1 MLNETQGD
9 WSVAGEKW
17 LLAVDADK
25 NIEFQSTKS
34 QRQKEKRDYSPKWRK
49 EVSEF
54 RRLNSC
60 SLFMYFN
67 PLLEDWK
74 LNKKPRAY

>member
-17 LLAVDADK
+17 LLTADADK
-25 NIEFQSTKS
+25 KYWISDYKKSKTK
-34 QRQKEKRDYSPKWRK
+34 RKRDYSPKWRK

-67 PLLEDWK
+67 PLLED
-74 LNKKPRAY
+74 